1 MKASVFYKYRQ
12 TRRNHFRQLSR
23 KSSCLSIA
31 ALESADPYG
40 ASPAVSPWSL
50 RYPRPAAT
58 TVTCGFQRNSM
69 KPTAII
75 GGLSVLLAGLITN
88 APPVRSRLKTP
99 TARAVAAGLI
109 AAVIVVAGVLIV
121 RLVFNTDP
129 FS

>member
-12 TRRNHFRQLSR
+12 NRRNHFRQLSR
-23 KSSCLSIA
+23 KSSCSSIA

-50 RYPRPAAT
+50 RYPPPAAT

-99 TARAVAAGLI
+99 VIRSAVSGLL
-109 AAVIVVAGVLIV
+109 AAVIVLIGVL
-121 RLVFNTDP
+121 VFDAL
-129 FS
+129 